1 MSALIE
7 HREIFPVA
15 PSLAPPLPQVPEI
28 ELRGHALPRQPLI
41 RTGRLTLRRPEARDA
56 EAISTS
62 LANYR
67 VTKMLTRVPQPY
79 HLEDAEDWLVSL
91 GEPGQEAWVFAVT
104 LGGVRAI
111 LSPELEAAN
120 GNVSDRLIGVVS
132 IEWREAGN
140 RTGWHLGC
148 WLDEAHWGNG
158 IMTDA
163 VNAVIARFFSVMMGE
178 TLFSSV
184 MADNP
189 GSLRIQGKLGFDV
202 TGVEDA
208 YAASRAEG
216 VRLIT
221 TELTFGG
228 YMPM

>member
-1 MSALIE
+1 MTALVE
-7 HREIFPVA
+7 HKEAFA
-15 PSLAPPLPQVPEI
+15 MAPLPFADPGRI
-28 ELRGHALPRQPLI
+28 RTLPRQPLI
-41 RTGRLTLRRPEARDA
+41 RTGRLTLRKPEARDA
-56 EAISTS
+56 EAIAEA
-62 LANYR
+62 LGNYR
-67 VTKMLTRVPQPY
+67 VAKMLTRVPQPY
-79 HLEDAEDWLVSL
+79 HLEDAEDWLASI
-91 GEPGQEAWVFAVT
+91 EAPGSETWIFAIT

-111 LSPELEAAN
+111 LTPEIEAAN
-120 GNVSDRLIGVVS
+120 GNVSDRLIGVIS
-132 IEWREAGN
+132 IEWSEAGD
-140 RTGWHLGC
+140 RTGWHLGY
-148 WLDEAHWGNG
+148 WLAEDHWGKG

-189 GSLRIQGKLGFDV
+189 ASLRIQGKLGFAV

-208 YAASRAEG
+208 YSASRATG

>member
-1 MSALIE
+1 MTALVE
-7 HREIFPVA
+7 HRETFA
-15 PSLAPPLPQVPEI
+15 GSPLPFGSLVDG
-28 ELRGHALPRQPLI
+28 RALPRQPLI
-41 RTGRLTLRRPEARDA
+41 RTGRLTLRRPGARDA
-56 EAISTS
+56 AAIAEA

-67 VTKMLTRVPQPY
+67 VARMLTRVPQPY
-79 HLEDAEDWLVSL
+79 HLEDAEEWLAAI
-91 GEPGQEAWVFAVT
+91 GEPGPDAWIFAVT

-111 LSPELEAAN
+111 LAPEAEAAN
-120 GNVSDRLIGVVS
+120 GNVSDRLVGVVA
-132 IEWREAGN
+132 IEWREAGD
-140 RTGWHLGC
+140 RTGWHIGY
-148 WLDEAHWGNG
+148 WLAEPHWGKG

-163 VNAVIARFFSVMMGE
+163 VNAVVARFFSVMMGE

-189 GSLRIQGKLGFDV
+189 ASLRIQGKLGFDV
-202 TGVEDA
+202 TGVEDV
-208 YAASRAEG
+208 YSESRSES

>member
-1 MSALIE
+1 MTALVE
-7 HREIFPVA
+7 HRDAFIPA
-15 PSLAPPLPQVPEI
+15 LPFVDLDRI
-28 ELRGHALPRQPLI
+28 RTLPRQPLI
-41 RTGRLTLRRPEARDA
+41 RTGRLTLRRPETRDA
-56 EAISTS
+56 EAIAAA

-67 VTKMLTRVPQPY
+67 VAKMLTRVPQPY
-79 HLEDAEDWLVSL
+79 HLEDATDWLSAI
-91 GEPGQEAWVFAVT
+91 GEPGNDAWIFAVT

-111 LSPELEAAN
+111 LAPEVEAAN
-120 GNVSDRLIGVVS
+120 GNVSDRLVGVVA
-132 IEWREAGN
+132 IEWREAAS
-140 RTGWHLGC
+140 RTGWHIGY
-148 WLDEAHWGNG
+148 WLAEDHWGKG

-163 VNAVIARFFSVMMGE
+163 VNAAIARFFSVMMGE

-189 GSLRIQGKLGFDV
+189 ASLRIQGKLGFDV

-208 YAASRAEG
+208 YSQSRAAG
-216 VRLIT
+216 TRLIT

>member
-1 MSALIE
+1 MTALVE
-7 HREIFPVA
+7 HREIFVPA
-15 PSLAPPLPQVPEI
+15 LPFAD
-28 ELRGHALPRQPLI
+28 LGRNRALPRQPLI

-56 EAISTS
+56 EAIAEA

-67 VTKMLTRVPQPY
+67 VAMMLTRVPQPY
-79 HLEDAEDWLVSL
+79 HLEDAEDWLAAI
-91 GEPGQEAWVFAVT
+91 GEPGPEAWIFAVT

-111 LSPELEAAN
+111 LAPEIEAAN
-120 GNVSDRLIGVVS
+120 GNVSDQLIGVVS
-132 IEWREAGN
+132 IEWRETGN
-140 RTGWHLGC
+140 RAGWHIGY
-148 WLDEAHWGNG
+148 WLSEQHWGKG

-163 VNAVIARFFSVMMGE
+163 VNAAIARFFSVMMGE

-189 GSLRIQGKLGFDV
+189 ASLRIQGKLGFDV

-208 YAASRAEG
+208 YSESRAASA
-216 VRLIT
+216 RLIT

>member
-1 MSALIE
+1 MTAC
-7 HREIFPVA
+7 V
-15 PSLAPPLPQVPEI
+15 
-28 ELRGHALPRQPLI
+28 ELRQAFAAAALPFADLDRIRTLPRQPLI

-56 EAISTS
+56 GAISKA
-62 LANYR
+62 LADYR
-67 VTKMLTRVPQPY
+67 VARMLVRVPQPY
-79 HLEDAEDWLVSL
+79 HFEDAQDWLAVI
-91 GEPGQEAWVFAVT
+91 GEPVSRDWVFAIT

-111 LSPELEAAN
+111 LAPEVEAAN
-120 GNVSDRLIGVVS
+120 RNAPDQLVGVVS
-132 IEWREAGN
+132 IEWRESGG
-140 RTGWHLGC
+140 RTGWHIGY
-148 WLDEAHWGNG
+148 WLEQAHWGKG

-163 VNAVIARFFSVMMGE
+163 VNAAIARFFSVMMGE

-189 GSLRIQGKLGFDV
+189 ASLRIQGKLGFDV
-202 TGVEDA
+202 TGVEDV
-208 YAASRAEG
+208 YSESRSAG

>member
-1 MSALIE
+1 MTALVE
-7 HREIFPVA
+7 LRETFA
-15 PSLAPPLPQVPEI
+15 ATPLPFGDT
-28 ELRGHALPRQPLI
+28 LRARALPRQPLI

-56 EAISTS
+56 QAIAEA
-62 LANYR
+62 LANYH
-67 VTKMLTRVPQPY
+67 VAKMLTRVPQPY
-79 HLEDAEDWLVSL
+79 HLEDAEDWLAAI
-91 GEPGQEAWVFAVT
+91 GKPGPESWVFAIT

-111 LSPELEAAN
+111 LAPEAEAAN
-120 GNVSDRLIGVVS
+120 GNVSDRLIGVVA
-132 IEWREAGN
+132 IEWRAAGD
-140 RTGWHLGC
+140 RTGWHIGY
-148 WLDEAHWGNG
+148 WLAEPHWGKG

-163 VNAVIARFFSVMMGE
+163 VNAVVARFFSVMMGE

-189 GSLRIQGKLGFDV
+189 ASLHIQDKLGFDV
-202 TGVEDA
+202 TGVEDV
-208 YAASRAEG
+208 YSFSRAES

>member
-1 MSALIE
+1 MSALID

-15 PSLAPPLPQVPEI
+15 PPPAPQLQQAPEI

-41 RTGRLTLRRPEARDA
+41 RTGRLTLRRPEPRDA
-56 EAISTS
+56 EVISAA
-62 LANYR
+62 LANHR
-67 VTKMLTRVPQPY
+67 VARMLTRVPQPY
-79 HLEDAEDWLVSL
+79 HLEDAEEWLASL
-91 GEPGQEAWVFAVT
+91 GETGSEAWVFAIT

-120 GNVSDRLIGVVS
+120 GNVSDRLIGIVS
-132 IEWREAGN
+132 IEWREAGS
-140 RTGWHLGC
+140 RTGWHLGY
-148 WLDEAHWGNG
+148 WLDEAHWGRG

-163 VNAVIARFFSVMMGE
+163 VNAVVARFFSVMMGE

-202 TGVEDA
+202 TGVEDV
-208 YAASRAEG
+208 YSASRAEG

>member
-7 HREIFPVA
+7 HRETFTIA
-15 PSLAPPLPQVPEI
+15 PSMAPPLQRAPEI
-28 ELRGHALPRQPLI
+28 ELRGRALPRQPLI

-56 EAISTS
+56 EAISAA

-67 VTKMLTRVPQPY
+67 VAKMLTRVPQPY

-91 GEPGQEAWVFAVT
+91 GELQQEAWVFAIT

-111 LSPELEAAN
+111 LSPELETAN
-120 GNVSDRLIGVVS
+120 GNVSDRLTGVVA
-132 IEWREAGN
+132 IEWREAGS
-140 RTGWHLGC
+140 RTGWHLGY
-148 WLDEAHWGNG
+148 WLDEAHWGKG

-163 VNAVIARFFSVMMGE
+163 VNAVVARFFSVMMGE

-189 GSLRIQGKLGFDV
+189 ASLRIQGKLGFDV
-202 TGVEDA
+202 TGVEDV
-208 YAASRAEG
+208 YSASRAEG

-221 TELTFGG
+221 TEITFGG

>member
-1 MSALIE
+1 MTALVE
-7 HREIFPVA
+7 MRETFMV
-15 PSLAPPLPQVPEI
+15 PPLTFDEAG
-28 ELRGHALPRQPLI
+28 RNRTLPRQPLI

-56 EAISTS
+56 EAIAEA

-67 VTKMLTRVPQPY
+67 VAKMLVRVPQPY
-79 HLEDAEDWLVSL
+79 HLEDAIDWLATV
-91 GEPGQEAWVFAVT
+91 GEPDGSAWLFAIT

-111 LSPELEAAN
+111 LAPEIEAAN
-120 GNVSDRLIGVVS
+120 GNVSDRLIGFVS
-132 IEWREAGN
+132 IEWREAGD
-140 RTGWHLGC
+140 RTGWHLGY
-148 WLDEAHWGNG
+148 WLAEEHWGKG

-163 VNAVIARFFSVMMGE
+163 VNAAIARFFSVMMGE

-189 GSLRIQGKLGFDV
+189 ASLRIQGKLGFDV
-202 TGVEDA
+202 TGVADA
-208 YAASRAEG
+208 YSQSRAAS

>member
-1 MSALIE
+1 MTALVE
-7 HREIFPVA
+7 HRQTFDIA
-15 PSLAPPLPQVPEI
+15 PLPFGDVD
-28 ELRGHALPRQPLI
+28 RTRMLPRQPLI

-56 EAISTS
+56 EAIATG
-62 LANYR
+62 LTNHR
-67 VTKMLTRVPQPY
+67 VARMLTRVPQPY
-79 HLEDAEDWLVSL
+79 HLEDAEEWL
-91 GEPGQEAWVFAVT
+91 GDIDQANARGWVFAIT

-111 LSPELEAAN
+111 LAPHAEAAN
-120 GNVSDRLIGVVS
+120 ANVADTLIGLVS
-132 IEWREAGN
+132 IEWAGTGS
-140 RTGWHLGC
+140 RTGWTLGY
-148 WLDEAHWGNG
+148 WLAEEHWGKG

-189 GSLRIQGKLGFDV
+189 GSLRIQDKLGFAI
-202 TGVEDA
+202 TGVENV
-208 YAASRAEG
+208 YSQSRASG
-216 VRLIT
+216 VSLIT

>member
-1 MSALIE
+1 MTAL
-7 HREIFPVA
+7 V
-15 PSLAPPLPQVPEI
+15 
-28 ELRGHALPRQPLI
+28 ELRDTYAATPLAFGDLVPGRSLPRQPLI

-56 EAISTS
+56 EAIAEA
-62 LANYR
+62 LANHR
-67 VTKMLTRVPQPY
+67 VARMLTRVPQPY
-79 HLEDAEDWLVSL
+79 HLEDAEDWLASI
-91 GEPGQEAWVFAVT
+91 GTPEQEGWFFAIT

-111 LSPELEAAN
+111 LAPEIEAAN
-120 GNVSDRLIGVVS
+120 GNVSDRLVGFVS
-132 IEWREAGN
+132 IEWREAGD
-140 RTGWHLGC
+140 RTGWHIGY
-148 WLDEAHWGNG
+148 WLAEEHWGRG

-189 GSLRIQGKLGFDV
+189 ASLRIQGKLGFDV
-202 TGVEDA
+202 TGVEHA
-208 YAASRAEG
+208 YSQSRASG

>member
-1 MSALIE
+1 MTALVE
-7 HREIFPVA
+7 QRELVFGPGA
-15 PSLAPPLPQVPEI
+15 LPFGDLDRI
-28 ELRGHALPRQPLI
+28 RTLPRQPLI

-56 EAISTS
+56 EAITEA

-67 VTKMLTRVPQPY
+67 VARMLVRVPQPY
-79 HLEDAEDWLVSL
+79 HIEDAEDWLAAIDAS
-91 GEPGQEAWVFAVT
+91 GRQAGPEAWTFAIT

-111 LSPELEAAN
+111 LTPEIEAAN
-120 GNVSDRLIGVVS
+120 GNISDRLIGLVS
-132 IEWREAGN
+132 IEWREAGD
-140 RTGWHLGC
+140 RTGWHLGY
-148 WLDEAHWGNG
+148 WLAEGHWGKG

-189 GSLRIQGKLGFDV
+189 ASLHIQGKLGFDV
-202 TGVEDA
+202 TGVEDV
-208 YAASRAEG
+208 YSHSRAAA

>member
-1 MSALIE
+1 MTAHVELSE
-7 HREIFPVA
+7 TFVT
-15 PSLAPPLPQVPEI
+15 PLPFAD
-28 ELRGHALPRQPLI
+28 LGRNRALPRQPLI

-56 EAISTS
+56 EAIAEA

-67 VTKMLTRVPQPY
+67 VARMLTRVPQPY
-79 HLEDAEDWLVSL
+79 HLEDAEDWLAAI
-91 GEPGQEAWVFAVT
+91 GEPAPGAWIFAVT

-111 LSPELEAAN
+111 LAPEIEAAN
-120 GNVSDRLIGVVS
+120 GNVSDTLIGVVA
-132 IEWREAGN
+132 IEWREAGD
-140 RTGWHLGC
+140 RTGWHIGYWLG
-148 WLDEAHWGNG
+148 EEHWGKG

-163 VNAVIARFFSVMMGE
+163 VNAAIARFFSVMMGE

-189 GSLRIQGKLGFDV
+189 ASLRIQGKLGFDV

-208 YAASRAEG
+208 YSESRAASA
-216 VRLIT
+216 RLIT

>member
-1 MSALIE
+1 MTALVE
-7 HREIFPVA
+7 HREAFA
-15 PSLAPPLPQVPEI
+15 TTPLPFDGLEGF
-28 ELRGHALPRQPLI
+28 RRLPRQPLI

-56 EAISTS
+56 EAIAVA

-67 VTKMLTRVPQPY
+67 VAKMLTRVPQPY
-79 HLEDAEDWLVSL
+79 HLEDAEDWLASIDTP
-91 GEPGQEAWVFAVT
+91 EQEGWFFAVT

-111 LSPELEAAN
+111 LTPEIEAAN
-120 GNVSDRLIGVVS
+120 GNVSDQLVGFVS
-132 IEWREAGN
+132 IEWREAGD
-140 RTGWHLGC
+140 RTGWHIGY
-148 WLDEAHWGNG
+148 WLAEAHWGKG

-163 VNAVIARFFSVMMGE
+163 VNAAIARFFSVMMGE

-189 GSLRIQGKLGFDV
+189 ASLRIQGKLGFDV

-208 YAASRAEG
+208 YSESRAAG

>member
-1 MSALIE
+1 MTAHVELSE
-7 HREIFPVA
+7 TFVT
-15 PSLAPPLPQVPEI
+15 PLPFAD
-28 ELRGHALPRQPLI
+28 LGRNRALPRQPLI

-56 EAISTS
+56 ETIAEA
-62 LANYR
+62 LGNYR
-67 VTKMLTRVPQPY
+67 VAKMLTRVPQPY
-79 HLEDAEDWLVSL
+79 HVDDAEDWLAAI
-91 GEPGQEAWVFAVT
+91 GEPTTDAWIFAVT

-111 LSPELEAAN
+111 LAPEIEAAN
-120 GNVSDRLIGVVS
+120 GNVSDKLIGVIS
-132 IEWREAGN
+132 IEWRERGN
-140 RTGWHLGC
+140 RTGWHIGY
-148 WLDEAHWGNG
+148 WLAEEYWGKG

-163 VNAVIARFFSVMMGE
+163 VNAAIARFFSVMMGE

-189 GSLRIQGKLGFDV
+189 ASLRIQGKLGFAV

-208 YAASRAEG
+208 YSESRAAG

>member
-1 MSALIE
+1 MTALPE
-7 HREIFPVA
+7 PRQTFA
-15 PSLAPPLPQVPEI
+15 AAPLPFADLDRI
-28 ELRGHALPRQPLI
+28 RTLPRQPLI

-56 EAISTS
+56 EAISEA

-67 VTKMLTRVPQPY
+67 VAKMLVRVPQPY
-79 HLEDAEDWLVSL
+79 HLEDAEDWLASID
-91 GEPGQEAWVFAVT
+91 GPGTDSSPGTWTFAIT

-111 LSPELEAAN
+111 LAPEIEAAN
-120 GNVSDRLIGVVS
+120 GNVSDQLIGVVS
-132 IEWREAGN
+132 IEWCEAGD
-140 RTGWHLGC
+140 RTGWHLGY
-148 WLDEAHWGNG
+148 WLAEAHWGKG

-189 GSLRIQGKLGFDV
+189 ASLRIQGKLGFDV
-202 TGVEDA
+202 SGVEDV
-208 YAASRAEG
+208 YSESRAASA
-216 VRLIT
+216 RLIT

>member
-1 MSALIE
+1 MTALVE
-7 HREIFPVA
+7 HRETFMV
-15 PSLAPPLPQVPEI
+15 PSLPFDDAG
-28 ELRGHALPRQPLI
+28 RNRTLPRQPLI

-56 EAISTS
+56 EAIAEA

-67 VTKMLTRVPQPY
+67 VARMLVRVPQPY
-79 HLEDAEDWLVSL
+79 HLEDAEDWLASID
-91 GEPGQEAWVFAVT
+91 GPHSGPEAWTFAIT

-111 LSPELEAAN
+111 LAPEIEAAN

-132 IEWREAGN
+132 IEWREAGS
-140 RTGWHLGC
+140 RTGWHLGY
-148 WLDEAHWGNG
+148 WLAEEHWGKG

-163 VNAVIARFFSVMMGE
+163 VNATIARFFSVMMGE

-184 MADNP
+184 IVDNP
-189 GSLRIQGKLGFDV
+189 ASLRIQGKLGFDV
-202 TGVEDA
+202 SGVEDA
-208 YAASRAEG
+208 YSESRAASA
-216 VRLIT
+216 RLIT

>member
-1 MSALIE
+1 MTALVE
-7 HREIFPVA
+7 HKDAFA
-15 PSLAPPLPQVPEI
+15 MAPLPFADPGRI
-28 ELRGHALPRQPLI
+28 RTLPRQPLI
-41 RTGRLTLRRPEARDA
+41 RTGRLTLRRPGSGDA
-56 EAISTS
+56 EAISEA
-62 LANYR
+62 LANHR
-67 VTKMLTRVPQPY
+67 VARMLVQVPQPY
-79 HLEDAEDWLVSL
+79 HLEDAEDWLASID
-91 GEPGQEAWVFAVT
+91 GSGAEPGPEAWTFAIT

-111 LSPELEAAN
+111 LAPEVESAN
-120 GNVSDRLIGVVS
+120 GNVSDRLIGLVS
-132 IEWREAGN
+132 IEWREAGD
-140 RTGWHLGC
+140 RTGWHLGY
-148 WLDEAHWGNG
+148 WLAEGQWGKG

-189 GSLRIQGKLGFDV
+189 ASLRIQGKLGFDV
-202 TGVEDA
+202 TGVEDI
-208 YAASRAEG
+208 YSHGRAAG

>member
-1 MSALIE
+1 MTALVE
-7 HREIFPVA
+7 HRDAFVTT
-15 PSLAPPLPQVPEI
+15 LPFAD
-28 ELRGHALPRQPLI
+28 LGRNRALPRQPLI

-56 EAISTS
+56 EAISEA

-67 VTKMLTRVPQPY
+67 VAKMLTRVPQPY
-79 HLEDAEDWLVSL
+79 HVEDAEDWLAAI
-91 GEPGQEAWVFAVT
+91 GEPASDAWIFAVT

-111 LSPELEAAN
+111 LAPEIEAAN
-120 GNVSDRLIGVVS
+120 GNVSDKLIGVVS
-132 IEWREAGN
+132 IEWRERGN
-140 RTGWHLGC
+140 RPGWHIGY
-148 WLDEAHWGNG
+148 WLAEEHWGKG

-163 VNAVIARFFSVMMGE
+163 VNAAIARFFSVMMGE

-189 GSLRIQGKLGFDV
+189 ASLRIQGKLGFDV

-208 YAASRAEG
+208 YSESRAASA
-216 VRLIT
+216 RLIT

>member
-1 MSALIE
+1 MTALVE
-7 HREIFPVA
+7 HRELFFGLGA
-15 PSLAPPLPQVPEI
+15 LPI
-28 ELRGHALPRQPLI
+28 GDLDRIRTLPRQPLI

-56 EAISTS
+56 EAISEA

-67 VTKMLTRVPQPY
+67 VAKMLTRVPQPY
-79 HLEDAEDWLVSL
+79 HLEDADEWLARI
-91 GEPGQEAWVFAVT
+91 GEPGNQDWIFAIT

-111 LSPELEAAN
+111 LTPEIEAAN
-120 GNVSDRLIGVVS
+120 GNVSDRLIGLVS
-132 IEWREAGN
+132 IEWREAGD
-140 RTGWHLGC
+140 RSGWTIGY
-148 WLDEAHWGNG
+148 WLAEEHWGKG

-189 GSLRIQGKLGFDV
+189 GSLRIQSKLGFAI
-202 TGVEDA
+202 TGVVDA
-208 YAASRAEG
+208 YSQSRAAG
-216 VRLIT
+216 VSLIT

>member
-1 MSALIE
+1 MTALLE
-7 HREIFPVA
+7 HRETFSA
-15 PSLAPPLPQVPEI
+15 TPLPLGEPPA
-28 ELRGHALPRQPLI
+28 GPALPRQPLI
-41 RTGRLTLRRPEARDA
+41 RTGRLTLRRPKARDA
-56 EAISTS
+56 EAIGEA

-67 VTKMLTRVPQPY
+67 VARMLTRVPQPY
-79 HLEDAEDWLVSL
+79 HLEDAEDWLSTI
-91 GEPGQEAWVFAVT
+91 GEPGPKAWIFAIT

-111 LSPELEAAN
+111 LTPEIEAAN
-120 GNVSDRLIGVVS
+120 GNVSDRLIGVVA
-132 IEWREAGN
+132 IEWREAGE
-140 RTGWHLGC
+140 RTGWHAGY
-148 WLDEAHWGNG
+148 WLAEEHWGRG

-163 VNAVIARFFSVMMGE
+163 LNAVVARFFSVMMGE
-178 TLFSSV
+178 ALFSSV

-189 GSLRIQGKLGFDV
+189 TSLRIQGKLGFDV

-208 YAASRAEG
+208 YSESRAAG